1 MKKSELQEL
10 IREVIDEVINESTI
24 DVSNPGALTGAQ
36 KQALIQQARSKTKN
50 SKIGTVEEPVEFV
63 EEDKLK
69 EDNIDEMANVGI
81 KYMAAPN
88 LNMSKYPGKYGRIL
102 AALQNHDEPVTKL
115 ELADIMGL
123 KRQQQIN
130 TEFMQ
135 LVNLGA
141 IIPADTEF
149 QKAKRI
155 LSPQTPSGEEE
166 PGTTEPE
173 DETGI
178 VSKDLSDEEIEASF
192 AQAKAAGDDVDT
204 KITPQTGEETPS
216 AASLSDEDYETFMK
230 FSDLSDRLAKVKS
243 DLSRMKRAKFMK
255 GAGDIKDKPSTEEKR
270 LIDLKA
276 SLEQRVDDLIA
287 GSEYLQKRQSKT
299 NPLDEWVKNKWQYYA
314 GIID

>member
-1 MKKSELQEL
+1 MKKSELLKIIQE
-10 IREVIDEVINESTI
+10 IINEVTQQTTIDFKDKNRGDKILDIDPLDTSTI
-24 DVSNPGALTGAQ
+24 NKLKTDPNVSSATMG
-36 KQALIQQARSKTKN
+36 TK
-50 SKIGTVEEPVEFV
+50 KI
-63 EEDKLK
+63 K
-69 EDNIDEMANVGI
+69 EDNINEMANVGI
-81 KYMAAPN
+81 KYMASPN

-155 LSPQTPSGEEE
+155 LSPQTPSSKEE
-166 PGTTEPE
+166 PSPEPE

>member
-1 MKKSELQEL
+1 MKKSELLKIIQE
-10 IREVIDEVINESTI
+10 IINEVTQQTTIDFKDKNRGDKILDIDPLDTSTI
-24 DVSNPGALTGAQ
+24 NKLKTDPNVSSATMG
-36 KQALIQQARSKTKN
+36 TK
-50 SKIGTVEEPVEFV
+50 KI
-63 EEDKLK
+63 K
-69 EDNIDEMANVGI
+69 EDNINEMANVGI
-81 KYMAAPN
+81 KYMASPN

-166 PGTTEPE
+166 SGTTEPE

-204 KITPQTGEETPS
+204 TTTSQQTGGETPS
-216 AASLSDEDYETFMK
+216 STSLSDEDYEAFMK
-230 FSDLSDRLAKVKS
+230 FSDLSDRLSKVKS
-243 DLSRMKRAKFMK
+243 DLNRMKRAKFMK
-255 GAGDIKDKPSTEEKR
+255 GGGDIKDKPSTEEKR
-270 LIDLKA
+270 LIDLKT
-276 SLEQRVDDLIA
+276 SLEQRVDDLVA
-287 GSEYLQKRQSKT
+287 GSEYLQKRQSKKDE
-299 NPLDEWVKNKWQYYA
+299 LDEWVKNKWQYYA